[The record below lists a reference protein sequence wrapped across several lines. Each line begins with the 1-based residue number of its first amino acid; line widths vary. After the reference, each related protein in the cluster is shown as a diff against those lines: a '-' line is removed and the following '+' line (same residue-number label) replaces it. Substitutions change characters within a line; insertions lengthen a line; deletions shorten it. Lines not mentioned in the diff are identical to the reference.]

1 MLTSYLEEL
10 KKITLLTREEEQT
23 LWRAYKEQGN
33 MQARARLIEQYQPLV
48 FKEVMRLSMHSEW
61 IPDAI
66 QEGTV
71 GLIEAVE
78 HFRIQQGVA
87 FSLYAVHRIR
97 GEILEYLRREGG
109 SSCQSLNEVDDM
121 GVSLQDLLC
130 DPEKDTGRQTEKHL
144 LAEEVLRLFPRL
156 PKKERTVLAG
166 VYLQD
171 RQQKNIA
178 AELSVSVAYVYRLRQ
193 RGIHRLRGMFGQL
206 VRKKRKKIEGI

>member
-121 GVSLQDLLC
+121 GAVSYTHLTLPTSDL
-130 DPEKDTGRQTEKHL
+130 
-144 LAEEVLRLFPRL
+144 V
-156 PKKERTVLAG
+156 
-166 VYLQD
+166 
-171 RQQKNIA
+171 
-178 AELSVSVAYVYRLRQ
+178 
-193 RGIHRLRGMFGQL
+193 
-206 VRKKRKKIEGI
+206 